1 VRFRRAVGPLVL
13 SLAALIAV
21 VAPGSAAPR
30 AYAASGG
37 AVTVGLSSL
46 SPAVAVHGDTV
57 KLKGNLVGSA
67 SAARAAVVV
76 RLAVVEMAGRSAM
89 ANSAG
94 AHSQLVFGYQDP
106 VGDVAA
112 GATVPWNLSVPVSA
126 MNLNGR
132 GVYALDV
139 EAFSNDTRVG
149 ALRTYLP
156 YDMNSDSSL
165 KPTQMVLVWP
175 VTGEPALDG
184 QVGND
189 VPEAANDRL
198 SAQFAADGRLSRV
211 LSSAAAAA
219 AGPHKVTVSWLV
231 DPDLLVTAANEQSG
245 YTLYSVGATGSAT
258 STASGAQNA
267 QRWLTEAKTAL
278 GGTDGELWQL
288 PATDPD
294 LGSLATGDPAFAEQS
309 VKSATQLTGATV
321 AGYLGRAPE
330 GTLAWPADGQA
341 DASTLKLASLLNPAA
356 TIVSSDSIGLHTHD
370 DVYTPT
376 GRVNTA
382 GNHLAVSD
390 ADLDAIFAG
399 DAADAGY
406 SGAGTDTSLLASQRF
421 LAQSAL
427 IALEYPNLSPPRTVL
442 VTAPRAGEPSE
453 ALLGAVGEAGW
464 IKTVGLSTLLNT
476 SPDAQAQ
483 TSTPKRTAA
492 ATKTDLTPDQLTD
505 SDVLSASVQSL
516 ADILSDPA
524 KVTDPYGPA
533 ALRTVSTA
541 WRGDTDGQGA
551 FADSV
556 QAHVLAIVGAVHLV
570 QKSDLTLSGKSGVIP
585 FTIQNQ
591 LNEAVNVGIRIT
603 TDRAGL
609 SVQQVQVRKIQPGST
624 TVEVHV
630 NSAISGQRV
639 TVSAQLITPSGS
651 TYGDTQSL
659 QVSVSSIGSVTLVIF
674 GLSAALLVV
683 AVMLRIYRSRRN
695 RSATPAPE
703 PPGTPADNVASVEAE
718 RGQ

>member
-1 VRFRRAVGPLVL
+1 MRFRRAVGPLVL
-13 SLAALIAV
+13 SLAALAAV

-30 AYAASGG
+30 AYAASGT
-37 AVTVGLSSL
+37 VTVGLSSL

-57 KLKGNLVGSA
+57 KLKGNLVGSS
-67 SAARAAVVV
+67 SAARSAVVV
-76 RLAVVEMAGRSAM
+76 RLAVAEMAGRSAM
-89 ANSAG
+89 ANAAG
-94 AHSQLVFGYQDP
+94 SHSQLVFGYQDP

-112 GATVPWNLSVPVSA
+112 GATVPWSLTVPVSA
-126 MNLNGR
+126 MNFNGR

-156 YDMNSDSSL
+156 YEMNSDTSL

-189 VPEAANDRL
+189 VPEAANDKL
-198 SAQFAADGRLSRV
+198 SGQFAADGRLSRV

-245 YTLYSVGATGSAT
+245 YTLYSAGATGSAT

-267 QRWLTEAKTAL
+267 QRWLAEAKTVL
-278 GGTDGELWQL
+278 GGSDGELWQL

-309 VKSATQLTGATV
+309 VRDAAQLTGTTV
-321 AGYLGRAPE
+321 AGYLGRDPQ
-330 GTLAWPADGQA
+330 GTLAWPANGQA
-341 DASTLKLASLLNPAA
+341 DASTLKLAGLLNPAA

-376 GRVNTA
+376 GRVNSN
-382 GNHLAVSD
+382 GSHLAVSD

-427 IALEYPNLSPPRTVL
+427 IALEYPNLTSPRTVL
-442 VTAPRAGEPSE
+442 VTAPRGGEPSE
-453 ALLGAVGEAGW
+453 ALLGAVGQASGW
-464 IKTVGLSTLLNT
+464 IKTVGLSTLLSA
-476 SPDAQAQ
+476 SPDSQAL
-483 TSTPKRTAA
+483 TSAPKRSATT
-492 ATKTDLTPDQLTD
+492 TKTDLTPDQLTD
-505 SDVLSASVQSL
+505 SDVLSALVQSL
-516 ADILSDPA
+516 AEILSEPA
-524 KVTDPYGPA
+524 KVTDSYGPA

-556 QAHVLAIVGAVHLV
+556 QAHVSAIVGAVRLV

-591 LNEAVNVGIRIT
+591 LNEPVNVGIRIT

-609 SVQQVQVRKIQPGST
+609 SVQQVQVRTFQPGST

-630 NSAISGQRV
+630 NSAVSGQRV
-639 TVSAQLITPSGS
+639 TISAQLTTPSGA
-651 TYGDTQSL
+651 TYGNTQSL

-674 GLSAALLVV
+674 ALSAALLVV
-683 AVMLRIYRSRRN
+683 AVMLRIYRSRRTRN
-695 RSATPAPE
+695 ATPAPE